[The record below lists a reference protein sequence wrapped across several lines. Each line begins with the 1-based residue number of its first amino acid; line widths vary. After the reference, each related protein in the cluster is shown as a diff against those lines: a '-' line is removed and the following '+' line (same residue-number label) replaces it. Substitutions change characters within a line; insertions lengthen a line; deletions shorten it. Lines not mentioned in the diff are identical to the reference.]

1 MRFLGFLMMKNLVK
15 PQSADVISTLRRAQL
30 RCIMVTGTGRHFFP
44 PFPSHSSSE
53 LSGVSVLISLAPV
66 DSHLVPTDQ
75 SDAGDNILTA
85 VNVAKSCSM
94 VASDE
99 QVIFVDAKPQTA
111 QSAPTLTFNLEDDH
125 GAVEVVTLVG
135 PAS

>member
-1 MRFLGFLMMKNLVK
+1 
-15 PQSADVISTLRRAQL
+15 
-30 RCIMVTGTGRHFFP
+30 
-44 PFPSHSSSE
+44 
-53 LSGVSVLISLAPV
+53 
-66 DSHLVPTDQ
+66 
-75 SDAGDNILTA
+75 
-85 VNVAKSCSM
+85 M